1 MKTTERVVRSVTDLV
16 GHTPLFEL
24 CRAPR
29 GGRLLLK
36 LEQFNPTGAAK
47 IRMAISM
54 VDDAERRGL
63 LRPGGKIVESTSG
76 NTGLGL
82 SVVAAERGY
91 RFSAVVDN
99 HACVD
104 KLRAMAAMGAELT
117 FVAAD
122 GDDVLATSAREDYAE
137 RLAAQQPD
145 AYFTEQH
152 NNDANAVSYHAV
164 AHELLGD
171 LPGGV
176 DYLIS
181 PVGTGGSLFG
191 TARELAALGHPATV
205 VGVEPH
211 GSIAFGGP
219 GHDYW
224 QSGTGTPEGAVVGTA
239 VDYDLLDEGVK
250 VGDIEAFA
258 TVRVIARRRGL
269 LLGGSAGG
277 AIYAAL
283 ERLPMMKPG
292 ATAVT
297 TVCDGGEKYLDTVF
311 SDEWMSARHLLSPAT
326 ENRVEEM
333 LDDVIE
339 GTAVASG
346 DALPST
352 VWRTAIRSRRRIE
365 PRYRAA
371 RRLTPQPGTTTR
383 RPGSAGGRDTART
396 DRPVDDRHRDDE
408 SARRRGTCRR
418 QPGRGHLQS
427 GADDGRWSAGAD
439 GQSDRRRGHRRPTQR
454 IDGSRACARRVS
466 RRHAGRNSRRD
477 CHHRGGGVA
486 AVPRTIAGSGRRG
499 TVHAGCARTRPRPLS
514 VVPGAS
520 TVHRRYAKASGA
532 VVDHRWI
539 GGGQR
544 RAEPCLHLR
553 LGAVA
558 RFGSHRNR
566 VEHVTRLSA
575 DVRGVLVD
583 GPARRGTV
591 GVVVGALL
599 AGRAGRRRVAAET
612 RRPGVGHLRQ
622 RGRDVHRPRSGD
634 GSDLG
639 TGSGRTRRRLPD
651 HLHRVPGRDR
661 TLAGF
666 VDHRQPPGRS
676 PTCAR
681 GDERHATCPDGECS
695 SRHGGGARLPTIP
708 RRRARPIHQR
718 RRPTDDRPLQVTA
731 DDRHRHAVRRRRT
744 EHRRGTPARARR
756 YRVRLS
762 VVVDRLLGRRR
773 ARRTDPGLPA
783 RTERGRGLV
792 GTHVRSR
799 HHRGPDVDAVRQ
811 VGAAHRRQCVA
822 RVAQD
827 GIGAYSAS
835 PKRPSERIGQPWRPC
850 GGNRVG
856 RSYLVDDREG
866 AQ

>member
-152 NNDANAVSYHAV
+152 NNDANAVGYHAV

-346 DALPST
+346 DALLST
-352 VWRTAIRSRRRIE
+352 VWRHGDPI
-365 PRYRAA
+365 
-371 RRLTPQPGTTTR
+371 
-383 RPGSAGGRDTART
+383 
-396 DRPVDDRHRDDE
+396 
-408 SARRRGTCRR
+408 
-418 QPGRGHLQS
+418 
-427 GADDGRWSAGAD
+427 
-439 GQSDRRRGHRRPTQR
+439 PTQ
-454 IDGSRACARRVS
+454 
-466 RRHAGRNSRRD
+466 N
-477 CHHRGGGVA
+477 
-486 AVPRTIAGSGRRG
+486 
-499 TVHAGCARTRPRPLS
+499 
-514 VVPGAS
+514 
-520 TVHRRYAKASGA
+520 
-532 VVDHRWI
+532 
-539 GGGQR
+539 
-544 RAEPCLHLR
+544 
-553 LGAVA
+553 
-558 RFGSHRNR
+558 
-566 VEHVTRLSA
+566 
-575 DVRGVLVD
+575 
-583 GPARRGTV
+583 
-591 GVVVGALL
+591 
-599 AGRAGRRRVAAET
+599 
-612 RRPGVGHLRQ
+612 
-622 RGRDVHRPRSGD
+622 
-634 GSDLG
+634 
-639 TGSGRTRRRLPD
+639 
-651 HLHRVPGRDR
+651 
-661 TLAGF
+661 
-666 VDHRQPPGRS
+666 
-676 PTCAR
+676 
-681 GDERHATCPDGECS
+681 
-695 SRHGGGARLPTIP
+695 
-708 RRRARPIHQR
+708 
-718 RRPTDDRPLQVTA
+718 
-731 DDRHRHAVRRRRT
+731 
-744 EHRRGTPARARR
+744 
-756 YRVRLS
+756 
-762 VVVDRLLGRRR
+762 
-773 ARRTDPGLPA
+773 
-783 RTERGRGLV
+783 
-792 GTHVRSR
+792 
-799 HHRGPDVDAVRQ
+799 
-811 VGAAHRRQCVA
+811 
-822 RVAQD
+822 
-827 GIGAYSAS
+827 
-835 PKRPSERIGQPWRPC
+835 
-850 GGNRVG
+850 
-856 RSYLVDDREG
+856 
-866 AQ
+866 